1 MGLHSNPSSLE
12 NQVYSYMSKAISSPI
27 VGQRIRVVRKSAGLT
42 LEVLGQRIG
51 ISNQAL
57 SSIETGK
64 TNASRQTLISLAREL
79 KSDFGEVWLTEYLA
93 GTDLQPYVEVIG
105 PPDSGKYKFGILQEM
120 FDGYFETNY
129 GDKIGKL
136 TKENKRYGVRVPI
149 VCEVSPWGVFR
160 SMSGKKMISIPS
172 RMVPPNRLVVAVSI
186 INEPIRDAFV
196 GAGDIVTLTKRPKMI
211 KDQLVFI
218 YANSKV
224 MIKRWKPNSD
234 KITLLSPDKI
244 YDPIDI
250 PVNNVECLG
259 EVTGIL
265 RFS

>member
-1 MGLHSNPSSLE
+1 
-12 NQVYSYMSKAISSPI
+12 MSKAISSPI

-42 LEVLGQRIG
+42 LEALGQRIG

-64 TNASRQTLISLAREL
+64 TNASKQTLISLAREL
-79 KSDFGEVWLTEYLA
+79 KSDFGEVWLTDYLA
-93 GTDLQPYVEVIG
+93 GADPQTYVEVIG
-105 PPDSGKYKFGILQEM
+105 PPDSGKYKFGILQKM
-120 FDGYFETNY
+120 FDGYFKTNY
-129 GDKIGKL
+129 GDKIGRL
-136 TKENKRYGVRVPI
+136 TKENKRHGVPVPI
-149 VCEVSPWGVFR
+149 VCEVSPWGAFR
-160 SMSGKKMISIPS
+160 STPRKKIISIPS
-172 RMVPPNRLVVAVSI
+172 RMVPPNRSVVAVSI

-196 GAGDIVTLTKRPKMI
+196 GPRDIVTLTMRPKVI
-211 KDQLVFI
+211 KGQLIFI

-224 MIKRWKPNSD
+224 MIKRWTLNND

-244 YDPIDI
+244 YDPIVI